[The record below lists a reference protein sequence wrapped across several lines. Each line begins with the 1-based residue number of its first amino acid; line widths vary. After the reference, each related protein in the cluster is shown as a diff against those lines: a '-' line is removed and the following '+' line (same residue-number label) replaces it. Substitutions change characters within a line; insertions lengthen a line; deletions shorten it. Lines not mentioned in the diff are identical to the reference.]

1 MDNLNEEII
10 NINGKNLFIKT
21 MGNGEP
27 LLFLHTSL
35 LTSEMWN
42 TQIEYFSKKYLTIA
56 YDFCGHGKSELPM
69 GSYSDYDDLKTII
82 DKKNLS
88 KIILIGCSYG
98 GSVALDFTLK
108 YPEYVSKLILISP
121 AINGYNYPLRLTLE
135 SIRNFRNVQK
145 YGIKKSAEL
154 FIHNKYWNYF
164 VPKENGFKEIFKK
177 LFIGNGNFYNGKYNQ
192 KYILKPFAIK
202 RLSEINADVLLIIG
216 NNDSKFNK
224 NVSKILKDKIKK
236 IKYYEINECGHLPN
250 IEKSEEVNKIIGE
263 FNGLQ

>member
-1 MDNLNEEII
+1 MEEII
-10 NINGKNLFIKT
+10 NINGKKLYIKT

-27 LLFLHTSL
+27 LFFLHSSL

-56 YDFCGHGKSELPM
+56 YDFCGYGKSELPQ
-69 GSYSDYDDLKTII
+69 GSYSDYDDLKAII

-108 YPEYVSKLILISP
+108 YPECVSKLILISP
-121 AINGYNYPLRLTLE
+121 AINGYKYPLRLTLE

-145 YGIKKSAEL
+145 YGIEKAVEL

-164 VPKENGFKEIFKK
+164 VPKENCSKEIFKE
-177 LFIGNGNFYNGKYNQ
+177 LFIGNSNFYNVKYNQ

-202 RLSEINADVLLIIG
+202 RLSEINTDVLLIIG

-224 NVSKILKDKIKK
+224 NVSKILKDKIGK
-236 IKYYEINECGHLPN
+236 IKYCEINGCGHLPN
-250 IEKSEEVNKIIGE
+250 IEKKEEVNKIIQE
-263 FNGLQ
+263 FL

>member
-1 MDNLNEEII
+1 MEYSNRI
-10 NINGKNLFIKT
+10 
-21 MGNGEP
+21 
-27 LLFLHTSL
+27 FL
-35 LTSEMWN
+35 
-42 TQIEYFSKKYLTIA
+42 KKYLTIA
-56 YDFCGHGKSELPM
+56 FDFCGHGKSELPK
-69 GSYSDYDDLKTII
+69 STYSDYEDLKAII

-145 YGIKKSAEL
+145 YGIERAAEL
-154 FIHNKYWNYF
+154 FMNNKYWNYF

-177 LFIGNGNFYNGKYNQ
+177 LYIGNGIFYNGKYSQ
-192 KYILKPFAIK
+192 KYILKPYAIR
-202 RLSEINADVLLIIG
+202 RLSEINTDVLLIIG

-224 NVSKILKDKIKK
+224 NVSKILKVKIKK
-236 IKYYEINECGHLPN
+236 IKYCKINECGHLPN
-250 IEKSEEVNKIIGE
+250 IEKNEEVNKIIGE
-263 FNGLQ
+263 FNGLR